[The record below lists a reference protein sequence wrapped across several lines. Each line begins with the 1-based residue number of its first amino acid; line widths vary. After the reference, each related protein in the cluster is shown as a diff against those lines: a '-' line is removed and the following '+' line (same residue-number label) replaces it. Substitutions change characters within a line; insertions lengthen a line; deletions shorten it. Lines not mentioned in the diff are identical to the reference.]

1 MGGLLFISQ
10 PFIVGLTF
18 AFGILHDGVA
28 VLDADGITESA
39 DRSGTAP
46 EVTEF
51 SGFIQGGGVPDD
63 MVMNMGFVNVCA
75 DDKGMIAFCESPCKF
90 ATKTIGLLRGDLTG
104 TERLTE
110 MVGNHIIFATDSA
123 SLFYVLLL

>member
-1 MGGLLFISQ
+1 MGGLLFLSQ

-46 EVTEF
+46 EVTELF
-51 SGFIQGGGVPDD
+51 GFIQSGGVPDN
-63 MVMNMGFVNVCA
+63 MIMNMGFVNVCA
-75 DDKGMIAFCESPCKF
+75 DNKGIP
-90 ATKTIGLLRGDLTG
+90 
-104 TERLTE
+104 
-110 MVGNHIIFATDSA
+110 A
-123 SLFYVLLL
+123 SCRKS